1 VATRT
6 YSIIGAPSAAGA
18 HSPGVEK
25 APQALRSAGL
35 ADALRRRGVT
45 VDDSH
50 GDMALVPFSMD
61 RDHRYA
67 QNVAGVARVAR
78 ALAGE
83 VESVVA
89 GGDVPLVLGGDC
101 TILLGVLAGRVRRQ
115 ASTGL
120 VYLDAHPDL
129 NTPETVVQG
138 ALDWMGMAHVL
149 AEESAVEELTA
160 LGPRTPLLSWD
171 DVTFFGVVESELSGG
186 ERRLVS
192 AHPERFVL
200 AADIAGRAGAAAASV
215 AAEVAGAHAGF
226 IVHFDVDVLDFVDFP
241 IADNAYQRNQG
252 LTLDDALTALR
263 VFAGSPAFAGL
274 VITEVNPDHA
284 PSRDILDEFVEGL
297 ASALASPF

>member
-1 VATRT
+1 MASRT
-6 YSIIGAPSAAGA
+6 YSIIGVPSAAGA

-35 ADALRRRGVT
+35 VDALRRRGAA
-45 VDDSH
+45 VDDSR
-50 GDMALVPFSMD
+50 GDLALRPFSVD

-67 QNVAGVARVAR
+67 QNVGGVAQVAR
-78 ALAGE
+78 ALADE

-115 ASTGL
+115 ESTGL

-149 AEESAVEELTA
+149 AQEGAVEELTA
-160 LGPRTPLLSWD
+160 LGPRTPLLSWE
-171 DVTFFGVVESELSGG
+171 DVIFFGVVESELTGG
-186 ERRLVS
+186 ERRAIA

-200 AADIAGRAGAAAASV
+200 DTEVAGRAGAAAASA
-215 AAEVAGAHAGF
+215 AAELAGAHAGF
-226 IVHFDVDVLDFVDFP
+226 IVHFDVDVLDFVDCP

-274 VITEVNPDHA
+274 VVTEVNPDHA
-284 PSRDILDEFVEGL
+284 PDPGVLDDFVAGLVRALTSRF
-297 ASALASPF
+297 

>member
-1 VATRT
+1 MANRT
-6 YSIIGAPSAAGA
+6 YSIIGVPSAAGA

-35 ADALRRRGVT
+35 VDSLRRRGAA
-45 VDDSH
+45 VDDSR
-50 GDMALVPFSMD
+50 GDLAPRPFSVD

-67 QNVAGVARVAR
+67 QNVGGVAQVAR

-89 GGDVPLVLGGDC
+89 GGDLPLVLGGDC

-115 ASTGL
+115 DSTGL

-149 AEESAVEELTA
+149 AEEGAVEELTQ
-160 LGPRTPLLSWD
+160 LGPRTPLLGWE

-186 ERRLVS
+186 ERRRIA

-200 AADIAGRAGAAAASV
+200 ATDIAGRAGAAAASV
-215 AAEVAGAHAGF
+215 AAELAGAHAGF
-226 IVHFDVDVLDFVDFP
+226 IVHFDVDVLDFVDCP

-274 VITEVNPDHA
+274 VVTEVNPDHA
-284 PSRDILDEFVEGL
+284 PDPGVLDDFVDGL
-297 ASALASPF
+297 ARALTARS

>member
-1 VATRT
+1 MERRT
-6 YSIIGAPSAAGA
+6 YSIIGVPSAAGA

-35 ADALRRRGVT
+35 ADALRRRGAT
-45 VDDSH
+45 VDDSR
-50 GDMALVPFSMD
+50 GDLPAVPFAVD
-61 RDHRYA
+61 REHRYA
-67 QNVAGVARVAR
+67 QNVPGVARVAR

-83 VESVVA
+83 VEAVVA

-115 ASTGL
+115 ESTAL

-149 AEESAVEELTA
+149 AEEGAIEELTS
-160 LGPRTPLLSWD
+160 LGPRTPLLDWD

-186 ERRLVS
+186 ERRRIA
-192 AHPERFVL
+192 AHPECFIL
-200 AADIAGRAGAAAASV
+200 ATDIAGRAGVVAASV
-215 AAEVAGAHAGF
+215 AAGLAGKHTGF
-226 IVHFDVDVLDFVDFP
+226 VVHFDVDVLDFVDFP

-263 VFAGSPAFAGL
+263 VFAAAPGFGGL
-274 VITEVNPDHA
+274 VVTEVNPDHA
-284 PSRDILDEFVEGL
+284 PDPAVIADFVDGL
-297 ASALASPF
+297 AKALTSRS